1 MRRAHS
7 LRSNWSA
14 LSTLALLSLI
24 WPVIAAAD
32 QPRRKAQTKSAAPSG
47 ASEASEPSGGGAYAN
62 ALRLARQM
70 HDDKLVAKLL
80 AMQGLAKNASE
91 ADLQQVVQAHEI
103 AGTPDVAVD
112 FLRNRIKRFPTEKAT
127 RVILAK
133 LLARSGHT
141 NDAIVEWKALVA
153 RFGFDALTPQEG
165 HAYARDLSRSGEV
178 DAAYEIL
185 QKLRAQMPDDAK
197 EYWEDLATL
206 AWDRDEDAD
215 ALVAYEKVYH
225 VEPAALHAGQR
236 LFALLSDAHRYD
248 DAVKVALAEHKR
260 TKDGAIVILAAHLRE
275 SENDW
280 RGVRAILDSADKAPG
295 NLHESAEYFLLRGE
309 LARQAGEGKTAL
321 KAYASALALQ
331 PDDGAIRAAYLWQAL
346 EVADDAEVR
355 VRVVSW
361 RSSARQQEALWMPMA
376 VGLARIGRFE
386 DAVAFFGLELR
397 ANPADPR
404 VLLDFSEIFGR
415 LGRRSVSDEM
425 RRRAVAGLRKQ
436 MADALKRGRFTQED
450 LALIE
455 STVSVVRDNDGVP
468 QADRWMSALL
478 GGTGAVE
485 APPDAQQQPQQ
496 PRKALRISG
505 LRVPPGEEEMAA
517 DWYLSTGR
525 PDFARPIVERSK
537 TLDMSGRFRRYRLA
551 LALVDGDQSQMSRLL
566 AEGGDLPVEDR
577 VHALVSIDREPDAAS
592 VISQTLATDVV
603 GAEEPMR
610 DELQRIAERHRRI
623 VRAGANYTLITG
635 LDIAGP
641 EVSMAHDLARG
652 RIIYTASG
660 VRMSDRGGVLVLDQ
674 PRFEGDGGALF
685 RRTSAR
691 GVTEFGGA
699 FNYQEGTPVV
709 RASFFDQRL
718 VTSRLGITTDVR
730 IGSKIDDTSA
740 LRVGAVRN
748 LASVQARYDLTR
760 WYGSIE
766 AEGREDQSRRY
777 EHIAWDALGTAEAG
791 FKILNR
797 EPSLSIGGMGQVSQR
812 FNRKVEPADIN
823 ALIPP
828 RADIARALPPSFEL
842 VGGVIHFSRGDVTDR
857 YRPDAAPYPRYD
869 CEAAYGILLPDADPA
884 VHVLCSASVRAPFGV
899 ASFLAFYNRGI
910 AGIPNNDSA
919 ELALSYAFPF

>member
-1 MRRAHS
+1 M
-7 LRSNWSA
+7 
-14 LSTLALLSLI
+14 LAFLSLG
-24 WPVIAAAD
+24 WPAIVRAD
-32 QPRRKAQTKSAAPSG
+32 KAPAKSDAKSAAPSG
-47 ASEASEPSGGGAYAN
+47 QSGGGAYAN

-80 AMQGLAKNASE
+80 AMQGIAKNASE
-91 ADLQQVVQAHEI
+91 ADLQQVVVANEI
-103 AGTPDVAVD
+103 AGTPDVAAE
-112 FLRNRIKRFPTEKAT
+112 FLRDRIKRFPGEKAT

-141 NDAIVEWKALVA
+141 HEAIVEWKALVA
-153 RFGFDALTPQEG
+153 RFGFDSLAPQEG
-165 HAYARDLSRSGEV
+165 HAYARDLSRVGDV
-178 DAAYEIL
+178 DAAYDVL
-185 QKLRAQMPDDAK
+185 QKLKARMPDDAK
-197 EYWEDLATL
+197 EYWEDMATL
-206 AWDRDEDAD
+206 SWDRDVDAD
-215 ALVAYEKVYH
+215 ALVAYDKVYKL
-225 VEPAALHAGQR
+225 EPAALHAGQR
-236 LFALLSDAHRYD
+236 LFALLADAHRFD
-248 DAVKVALAEHKR
+248 EAVRVAIAEHKR

-280 RGVRAILDSADKAPG
+280 RGVKAILDSADKVPG
-295 NLHESAEYFLLRGE
+295 NLHEHAEYFLLRGE
-309 LARQAGEGKTAL
+309 LARQAGDGKGAL
-321 KAYASALALQ
+321 KAYGSALALD
-331 PDDGAIRAAYLWQAL
+331 PEDGAIRAAYLWEAL
-346 EVADDAEVR
+346 EIASDAEIRAR
-355 VRVVSW
+355 VIAW
-361 RSSARQQEALWMPMA
+361 RSSARQQQPLWMPMA

-397 ANPADPR
+397 ANPADPH

-415 LGRRSVSDEM
+415 IGRRSVSEEM

-436 MADALKRGRFTQED
+436 MADALKRGRFTQDD
-450 LALIE
+450 LALME
-455 STVSVVRDNDGVP
+455 STVSVVRDNDGIP

-478 GGTGAVE
+478 GGKGTVA
-485 APPDAQQQPQQ
+485 APAPTQQQGPQPPPSQ
-496 PRKALRISG
+496 TRKALRVGG
-505 LRVPPGEEEMAA
+505 LRIPPGEEELAA
-517 DWYLSTGR
+517 DWYISTGR
-525 PDFARPIVERSK
+525 PDFARPIVDRSK
-537 TLDMSGRFRRYRLA
+537 ALESSGRFRRYRLA
-551 LALVDGDQSQMSRLL
+551 LALVDGDQSQMKRLL
-566 AEGGDLPVEDR
+566 SEGGDLPVEDR
-577 VHALVSIDREPDAAS
+577 VHALISIDREPDAAG
-592 VISQTLATDVV
+592 VISDTLATDVV

-610 DELQRIAERHRRI
+610 DELQRIAERHRRN
-623 VRAGANYTLITG
+623 VRVGANYTLITG

-641 EVSMAHDLARG
+641 EVSMSHDFARG
-652 RIIYTASG
+652 RMIYTASG

-674 PRFEGDGGALF
+674 PRYEGDGGAMF

-718 VTSRLGITTDVR
+718 VTGKLGITTDVR

-760 WYGSIE
+760 WYGSVE
-766 AEGREDQSRRY
+766 AEGREDQSRKY

-828 RADIARALPPSFEL
+828 RADIARALPPSFQM

-869 CEAAYGILLPDADPA
+869 CEAAYGVLLPDADAA
-884 VHVLCSASVRAPFGV
+884 VHVLCSASARAPGGV
-899 ASFLAFYNRGI
+899 VSFLAFYNRGI

-919 ELALSYAFPF
+919 ELALSYGFPF